1 MNYLKELEV
10 ETTKGTERVYKLET
24 TLTLTKFPFG
34 LKSTF
39 ESLWKFF
46 TAWSSHTQ
54 LFFIRREKK
63 CVKPIESQQHYQ
75 LFPPAWKNQQIK
87 SL

>member
-46 TAWSSHTQ
+46 TA
-54 LFFIRREKK
+54 
-63 CVKPIESQQHYQ
+63 
-75 LFPPAWKNQQIK
+75 
-87 SL
+87 